1 MTPTGG
7 KKTQLISA
15 DQPSLV
21 RIMQLKHVILKFLF
35 FHQINNLVYVFLM
48 SLRFQSLNCYITNI
62 LPHSTNIMLLD
73 VIHHPVFI

>member
-21 RIMQLKHVILKFLF
+21 RIIELKHIILKFF
-35 FHQINNLVYVFLM
+35 F
-48 SLRFQSLNCYITNI
+48 TK
-62 LPHSTNIMLLD
+62 
-73 VIHHPVFI
+73 